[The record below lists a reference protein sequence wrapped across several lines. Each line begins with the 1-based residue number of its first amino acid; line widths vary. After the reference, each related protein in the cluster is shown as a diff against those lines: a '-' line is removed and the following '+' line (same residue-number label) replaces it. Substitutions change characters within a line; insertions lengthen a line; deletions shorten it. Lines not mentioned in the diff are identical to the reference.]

1 MVLKKW
7 KNSHILEQ
15 NWNKTPTLVLKF
27 IKIHTSI
34 PFKKYLYQ
42 KKKMK
47 DLKSSFIRS
56 EKTLYGSIVVQLNWV
71 AGISRSSI
79 SFAVFESSTK
89 FTHTTVAYIIYLN
102 EIRKVK
108 SSHCF
113 IQFPK
118 LDLNTVKLQ
127 LFTDASFNN
136 LPQGSSQAGQIVFL
150 ADSNTCQLYWNSSK
164 TELYIELLLLKLYLL
179 VMDVMLQYKSTD

>member
-1 MVLKKW
+1 MEEFTYTGTELKQ
-7 KNSHILEQ
+7 NS
-15 NWNKTPTLVLKF
+15 NFSV
-27 IKIHTSI
+27 KIYQDSYINSI
-34 PFKKYLYQ
+34 QEIALS

-47 DLKSSFIRS
+47 DLKSSFMRS